1 MELRERCR
9 LGQSFL
15 FDLILYIPVITFQL
29 YRDGSFWVERVLSND
44 NCVLLKD
51 ITQWCCEAQ
60 FGGPLVSNQ
69 AHLALIWGQLFKQ
82 QFKLNDTMQVSFFH
96 YSL

>member
-1 MELRERCR
+1 MNMVLRERCR

-15 FDLILYIPVITFQL
+15 FDLILYIPVNAFQL
-29 YRDGSFWVERVLSND
+29 CRDGSFWVEPVLSKD

-60 FGGPLVSNQ
+60 IGGPLVSNQ
-69 AHLALIWGQLFKQ
+69 ALYQ
-82 QFKLNDTMQVSFFH
+82 
-96 YSL
+96 